1 MWNLHQLSFLFFKK
15 YSCYDVFSPIDL
27 VFGSREACDA
37 INGVELEDLGDNV
50 LPDPNLL
57 IISLPTKVTHQRSF
71 YSMNIMCDRQR
82 MVNFSLMERRKIWR
96 FCFLSR
102 KRPYAAASS
111 QDFDTRPRPRTS
123 SCGSEANDN
132 IYWII
137 FKVSSLAVNCDLTYF
152 IIRSSCSPS
161 AFDISHPPLYKAN
174 GPGGSSR
181 IGRFLKWA
189 EDTFAL
195 NFSQS
200 NEGDDRL

>member
-1 MWNLHQLSFLFFKK
+1 MVWCFF
-15 YSCYDVFSPIDL
+15 PIDL

-57 IISLPTKVTHQRSF
+57 IISLPTKVTHQSSFF
-71 YSMNIMCDRQR
+71 YSMNIMGDRQR

-132 IYWII
+132 IFIELFSKFLPLLWIVI
-137 FKVSSLAVNCDLTYF
+137 W
-152 IIRSSCSPS
+152 P
-161 AFDISHPPLYKAN
+161 IS
-174 GPGGSSR
+174 
-181 IGRFLKWA
+181 
-189 EDTFAL
+189 
-195 NFSQS
+195 
-200 NEGDDRL
+200 

>member
-1 MWNLHQLSFLFFKK
+1 MMFFPNWFGIWFQGSLWCNKWGWIGGFGGQCPSRSQSLDYFTSNQGHAPKEFLFNEYNVWQTK
-15 YSCYDVFSPIDL
+15 
-27 VFGSREACDA
+27 
-37 INGVELEDLGDNV
+37 NGKLFFEGEEE
-50 LPDPNLL
+50 NLTFL
-57 IISLPTKVTHQRSF
+57 L
-71 YSMNIMCDRQR
+71 
-82 MVNFSLMERRKIWR
+82 
-96 FCFLSR
+96 FLSR

-137 FKVSSLAVNCDLTYF
+137 FKVSSLAVNCDDLTYF

-181 IGRFLKWA
+181 IWRYDF
-189 EDTFAL
+189 
-195 NFSQS
+195 
-200 NEGDDRL
+200 